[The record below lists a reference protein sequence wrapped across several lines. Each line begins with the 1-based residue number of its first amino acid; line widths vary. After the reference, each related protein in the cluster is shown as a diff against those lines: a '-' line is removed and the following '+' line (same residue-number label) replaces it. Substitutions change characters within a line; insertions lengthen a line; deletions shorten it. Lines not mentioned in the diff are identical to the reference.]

1 MIIALLG
8 VTAGLIGVIID
19 QILYSIQEKEIN
31 K

>member
-1 MIIALLG
+1 MIIALIAIS
-8 VTAGLIGVIID
+8 AGLLGVIID

>member
-8 VTAGLIGVIID
+8 VTAGLLGVIID
-19 QILYSIQEKEIN
+19 QILYSIQEKGN